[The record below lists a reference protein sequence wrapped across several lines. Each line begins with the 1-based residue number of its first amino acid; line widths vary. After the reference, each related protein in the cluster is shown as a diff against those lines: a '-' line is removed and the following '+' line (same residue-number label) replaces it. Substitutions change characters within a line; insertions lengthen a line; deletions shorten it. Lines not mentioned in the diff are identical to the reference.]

1 MRGDKLTLTGEESA
15 HLTQVLRARPGDI
28 FWAIDGTGRKYRA
41 VIETIGKKDIVGII
55 AATTR
60 LENEPFYQITLA
72 QGLCRQG
79 KMDEIV
85 EKGTELGVSS
95 FVFFYSEKG
104 YADEAPNRR
113 LKRLDRVAR
122 AAAKQSKRSIIP
134 SVSDP
139 IPFTQMLRLRNQYDL
154 SLAAVFHPQARP
166 LETYLGEMSAIKRIL
181 LAVGPESGFSD
192 IETAAC
198 IEYGFQ
204 PVSLGPRRLR
214 TETAGI
220 VFPALVLNRLGD
232 L

>member
-1 MRGDKLTLTGEESA
+1 VLDGEEAA
-15 HLTQVLRARPGDI
+15 HLSQVLRAKPGDI
-28 FWAIDGTGRKYRA
+28 FWAIDGSGRKYRA
-41 VIETIGKKDIVGII
+41 VIESIDKKTISGII

-79 KMDEIV
+79 KMDDIV
-85 EKGTELGVSS
+85 EKGTELGVAS

-104 YADEAPNRR
+104 YMNSDDAPHKR

-122 AAAKQSKRSIIP
+122 AAAKQSKRSLIP

-139 IPFTQMLRLRNQYDL
+139 MPFSQMLRLRNQYDL
-154 SLAAVFHPQARP
+154 SLAAVFHPDSRP
-166 LETYLGEMSAIKRIL
+166 VETYLEDMSAIKRIL
-181 LAVGPESGFSD
+181 LAVGPESGCSD
-192 IETAAC
+192 VETAAC
-198 IEYGFQ
+198 IEYGFL

-220 VFPALVLNRLGD
+220 VFPSLVLSRLGD